1 MKPLRLVLQAFGP
14 YATRQVIDFRQLG
27 SRSLFLIH
35 GQTGAGKTS
44 ILDAICFALYG
55 ESSGAA
61 REPRTLRSDHASP
74 ELPTEV
80 TFDFSVGVERYRITR
95 LPEQERP
102 KKKGTGTTREPPEAT
117 LWRRSDIDNDAENGA
132 VMATQWTSVTEQVEQ
147 LLGFHCDQ
155 FRQVVMLPQYQF
167 QQFLMANS
175 TERQRI
181 LEVLFST
188 ELYRQIEEALK
199 QSAAEVRH
207 RCEEL
212 AGQVGFVLAQ
222 AGVANADELFFQQ
235 EALRTRSGEIEVG
248 HAAAAAQRELVD
260 KRLREAYQLD
270 KLFAEFTEA
279 QATYDEMEAHR
290 AEIGMLGQGVERSRR
305 AETLRDAEIN
315 CQHRQ
320 QEHDA
325 VLLKKANFTAQHE
338 RALETKHVT
347 ERALTTEQAR
357 EAERELVQ
365 SEIARLEIL
374 TDKIKELEQGNRGLS
389 DHAWRVE
396 EATHNR
402 NQMQEALRECTG
414 KLRQFQKDLE
424 KAIEMSG
431 KTGELKAR
439 ARELQRLHKAA
450 VDLAE
455 HQGRLKAQEH
465 ALESAGKLMVE
476 TKKSL
481 NEAEKRLE
489 RLQEQR
495 VKAQS
500 TVLAK
505 QLVRGEPCP
514 VCGSTRHPLP
524 ARSRAAVPDEQEIVE
539 LQEEAVHLEKTR
551 DEATQESNKIAQR
564 VAVTKERIAK
574 CLEDLD
580 EHRKTS
586 ASALAKRHEDTQTE
600 IDEAKAASEKQNG
613 LRQTIADL
621 QATETRLTEGL
632 PRLEQAL
639 TTATTEHGCLQERM
653 TGLEKD
659 VPATLRSI
667 DALNAAL
674 AVARAKREA
683 LKNAFERARQNHDA
697 AVATWQSCKGQLD
710 GAEGEANGTRM
721 RLDTAAEDFRKR
733 LHEAGFADKAAY
745 QQAQLEPGKR
755 AQLEQEIQAFHDA
768 QVAARARLSRVGETV
783 RGKVRPDLTAL
794 ETDAAN
800 AQAQVDKLF
809 EERARVEERNKQ
821 IGSSVAE
828 LKSLQG
834 EQGGMEARLAVVGR
848 VAEVANGKNING
860 ITLQRYVLAA
870 LLEDVLAAASH
881 RLRLMSRGRFDLQ
894 RATERMDLRAAGGLD
909 LLVYDAYTGTTRP
922 VQTLSGGES
931 FLASLSLAMGLADVV
946 QSYAGGI
953 RLETIFIDEGFGSL
967 DPETLEL
974 AFQALGE
981 LLKSGRLVGVIS
993 HVAELTE
1000 WIPARLEVTKGKNG
1014 SHARLVHGE
1023 KLTPDSAATGT

>member
-1 MKPLRLVLQAFGP
+1 MKPLRIVMQAFGP

-27 SRSLFLIH
+27 GRSLFLIH

-61 REPRTLRSDHASP
+61 REPRTLRSDHANP
-74 ELPTEV
+74 DLPTEV
-80 TFDFSVGVERYRITR
+80 VFDFSVGVERYRITR

-102 KKKGTGTTREPPEAT
+102 RKKGAGTTREPPEAT
-117 LWRRSDIDNDAENGA
+117 LWRRSGVTNDADNGS
-132 VMATQWTSVTEQVEQ
+132 VMATQWMRVTEQVEQ
-147 LLGFHCDQ
+147 LLGFRCDQ
-155 FRQVVMLPQYQF
+155 VRQVVMLPQYQF
-167 QQFLMANS
+167 QRFLMANS

-188 ELYRQIEEALK
+188 EFYRRIEDALK

-212 AGQVGFVLAQ
+212 AGQVSFVLTQ
-222 AGVANADELFFQQ
+222 AGVANPDDLFLQQ
-235 EALRTRSGEIEVG
+235 EALRTRAGDIEAG
-248 HAAAAAQRELVD
+248 LAAASARRELVD

-279 QATYDEMEAHR
+279 QTGYDEMEARR
-290 AEIGMLGQGVERSRR
+290 AEIGMLDQGAERARR
-305 AETLRDAEIN
+305 AETLRDAEIH

-320 QEHDA
+320 QDYEA
-325 VLLKKANFTAQHE
+325 ALLKKANFAAQHE
-338 RALETKHVT
+338 RALETKHVA
-347 ERALTTEQAR
+347 ERAFTTEQDR
-357 EAERELVQ
+357 QAERELVQ
-365 SEIARLEIL
+365 SEVVRLETL
-374 TDKIKELEQGNRGLS
+374 TDKIKELEQGNKDLS
-389 DHAWRVE
+389 EHARRV
-396 EATHNR
+396 AKAMHNR
-402 NQMQEALRECTG
+402 NLTQDELRECTG
-414 KLRQFQKDLE
+414 RLRQLQKDLE
-424 KAIEMSG
+424 KAIETSG

-439 ARELQRLHKAA
+439 VRELQRLHKAA
-450 VDLAE
+450 ADLAE
-455 HQGRLKAQEH
+455 HQGRLKTQEH
-465 ALESAGKLMVE
+465 ALESAGALMAE
-476 TKKSL
+476 TKKSV
-481 NEAEKRLE
+481 NEARKQLG

-495 VKAQS
+495 MKAQS

-514 VCGSTRHPLP
+514 VCGSTRHPSP
-524 ARSRAAVPDEQEIVE
+524 ARSRATVPDEQEIVE
-539 LQEEAVHLEKTR
+539 LQEEVGRLEKTR
-551 DEATQESNKIAQR
+551 DDAMQESSKIAQR

-574 CLEDLD
+574 CLDDLG
-580 EHRKTS
+580 EHHKTS
-586 ASALAKRHEDTQTE
+586 LPALTKRHEETQTE
-600 IDEAKAASEKQNG
+600 LDRAKAASEELKG
-613 LRQTIADL
+613 LRQTIAGL
-621 QATETRLTEGL
+621 QASEARLTEEL
-632 PRLEQAL
+632 PKLEQAL
-639 TTATTEHGCLQERM
+639 TTATTEHGRLQERM
-653 TGLEKD
+653 AGLEKD
-659 VPATLRSI
+659 VPATLRSV

-674 AVARAKREA
+674 ETARGQREA
-683 LKNAFERARQNHDA
+683 LKNAIEHARQNHDA
-697 AVATWQSCKGQLD
+697 ALAAWQTCKGQLD
-710 GAEGEANGTRM
+710 GAESEVNEARR
-721 RLDTAAEDFRKR
+721 RLDAAAEDFRKR
-733 LHEAGFADKAAY
+733 LYEAGFADEAAY
-745 QQAQLEPGKR
+745 QQAKLDSEER
-755 AQLEQEIQAFHDA
+755 TRLEQEIRVFHDA
-768 QVAARARLSRVGETV
+768 QVAARARLDRVGETV

-794 ETDAAN
+794 ETDAVN
-800 AQAQVDKLF
+800 AQAQVDKLL
-809 EERARVEERNKQ
+809 EERARVEERNRQ

-834 EQGGMEARLAVVGR
+834 EQSQTEARLAVVGR
-848 VAEVANGKNING
+848 VAEVANGKNAHG

-894 RATERMDLRAAGGLD
+894 RATERVDQRAAGGLD

-1014 SHARLVHGE
+1014 SHARIVHSE
-1023 KLTPDSAATGT
+1023 KLTPDYSAAGA

>member
-1 MKPLRLVLQAFGP
+1 MKPLRIVMQAFGP
-14 YATRQVIDFRQLG
+14 YAARQEIDFRQLG
-27 SRSLFLIH
+27 GRSLFLIH
-35 GQTGAGKTS
+35 GPTGAGKTS

-74 ELPTEV
+74 DLPTEV
-80 TFDFSVGVERYRITR
+80 SFDFSVGVERYRITR

-117 LWRRSDIDNDAENGA
+117 IWRRSGTEHDADNGT
-132 VMATQWTSVTEQVEQ
+132 VMATQWTRVTEQVEQ
-147 LLGFHCDQ
+147 LLGFRCDQ

-167 QQFLMANS
+167 QRFLMANS

-188 ELYRQIEEALK
+188 EFYRQIEEALK
-199 QSAAEVRH
+199 QSAADVR
-207 RCEEL
+207 RGCEDL
-212 AGQVGFVLAQ
+212 AGKIGFVLTQ
-222 AGVANADELFFQQ
+222 AGMASADELFIQQ
-235 EALRTRSGEIEVG
+235 ESLRTRAGEIETAL
-248 HAAAAAQRELVD
+248 AAASAQRELAD
-260 KRLREAYQLD
+260 KRLRDAHQLD

-279 QATYDEMEAHR
+279 QARHDEMETRR
-290 AEIGMLGQGVERSRR
+290 AQIGMLDQGVERARR
-305 AETLRDAEIN
+305 AETLRDAEIH
-315 CQHRQ
+315 CQHRR
-320 QEHDA
+320 QEHEA
-325 VLLKKANFTAQHE
+325 VLLKKSNFAAQHE
-338 RALETKHVT
+338 RALETKQVA
-347 ERALTTEQAR
+347 ERALATEQAR
-357 EAERELVQ
+357 DAERELVQ
-365 SEIARLEIL
+365 SEIARLDTL
-374 TDKIKELEQGNRGLS
+374 TDKIRELEQGNKDLS
-389 DHAWRVE
+389 DHARRVT

-402 NQMQEALRECTG
+402 NRTQEELRECAG
-414 KLRQFQKDLE
+414 KLRQLQKDLE
-424 KAIEMSG
+424 QAIEKSG
-431 KTGELKAR
+431 KAGELKAR
-439 ARELQRLHKAA
+439 VRELQRLHKAA
-450 VDLAE
+450 ADLVE
-455 HQGRLKAQEH
+455 HQGRLKTQEH
-465 ALESAGKLMVE
+465 DLDGAETLMTE
-476 TKKSL
+476 TRKSV
-481 NEAEKRLE
+481 NETRKRLE

-505 QLVRGEPCP
+505 QLVRGQACP
-514 VCGSTRHPLP
+514 VCGSTRHPAP
-524 ARSRAAVPDEQEIVE
+524 ARSRAAVPDEQEIAE
-539 LQEEAVHLEKTR
+539 LQEEVVRLEKTR
-551 DEATQESNKIAQR
+551 DEAALESSKIAQR

-574 CLEDLD
+574 CLDDLG

-586 ASALAKRHEDTQTE
+586 LATLAKRHEETQTE
-600 IDEAKAASEKQNG
+600 LDGAKAAVEELNG
-613 LRQTIADL
+613 LRRTSADL
-621 QATETRLTEGL
+621 QATETRLTAEL
-632 PRLEQAL
+632 PKLEQAL
-639 TTATTEHGCLQERM
+639 TAASTEHGRLQERM
-653 TGLEKD
+653 AGLEKD

-674 AVARAKREA
+674 AAARARREA
-683 LKNAFERARQNHDA
+683 LKNALASARQNHDV
-697 AVATWQSCKGQLD
+697 AVTAWQTCKGQLD
-710 GAEGEANGTRM
+710 GAEGEANETRR
-721 RLDTAAEDFRKR
+721 RLDAATEDFGKR
-733 LHEAGFADKAAY
+733 LHEAGFADESAY
-745 QQAQLEPGKR
+745 RQAKLEPGER
-755 AQLEQEIQAFHDA
+755 ARIEQEIQVFHDA
-768 QVAARARLSRVGETV
+768 QVAARARLDRVGETV
-783 RGKVRPDLTAL
+783 RGKVRPDLAAL

-800 AQAQVDKLF
+800 AQAQVDKLR
-809 EERARVEERNKQ
+809 EERARAEERSRQ
-821 IGSSVAE
+821 IDSSVAE

-834 EQGGMEARLAVVGR
+834 EQSRMEARLAVVGR
-848 VAEVANGKNING
+848 VAEVANGKNVHG

-894 RATERMDLRAAGGLD
+894 RATERIDQRAAGGLD

-1023 KLTPDSAATGT
+1023 KSTSDYAATVA

>member
-1 MKPLRLVLQAFGP
+1 VKPLRIVMQAFGP
-14 YATRQVIDFRQLG
+14 YAVRQEIDFRQLG
-27 SRSLFLIH
+27 GRSLFLIH
-35 GQTGAGKTS
+35 GPTGAGKTS

-61 REPRTLRSDHASP
+61 REPRTLRSDYASP
-74 ELPTEV
+74 DLPTEV

-102 KKKGTGTTREPPEAT
+102 KKKGAGTTREPPEAT
-117 LWRRSDIDNDAENGA
+117 LWRRSSAEQDADNGT
-132 VMATQWTSVTEQVEQ
+132 VLATQWTRVTEQVER
-147 LLGFHCDQ
+147 LLGFRCEQ

-167 QQFLMANS
+167 QRFLMANS

-199 QSAAEVRH
+199 QSAADVRR

-212 AGQVGFVLAQ
+212 AGNAGFVLTQ
-222 AGVANADELFFQQ
+222 AGVASADELYLQQ
-235 EALRTRSGEIEVG
+235 EVLSARAGEIETG
-248 HAAAAAQRELVD
+248 LAAASAQRELAD
-260 KRLREAYQLD
+260 KRLRDAHELD

-279 QATYDEMEAHR
+279 QARHDEIEIRR
-290 AEIGMLGQGVERSRR
+290 AEIGLLGQGVERARR
-305 AETLRDAEIN
+305 AEALRDAETH
-315 CQHRQ
+315 CQHRR
-320 QEHDA
+320 QEHEA
-325 VLLKKANFTAQHE
+325 VLLKKANFAAQHE
-338 RALETKHVT
+338 RALETKQAS
-347 ERALTTEQAR
+347 ERTLVAEQVR
-357 EAERELVQ
+357 EAERESVQ
-365 SEIARLEIL
+365 NEIVRLETL
-374 TDKIKELEQGNRGLS
+374 NDKIRELELGSGDLSEHARRVTQAAQDRNRTQ
-389 DHAWRVE
+389 E
-396 EATHNR
+396 E
-402 NQMQEALRECTG
+402 LRECTG
-414 KLRQFQKDLE
+414 KLRQLQKDLE
-424 KAIEMSG
+424 KTIEISG

-439 ARELQRLHKAA
+439 LREWQRLHKTA
-450 VDLAE
+450 VDLAD
-455 HQGRLKAQEH
+455 HKDRLKTQEQ
-465 ALESAGKLMVE
+465 ALQSTGALVAEAR
-476 TKKSL
+476 KSL
-481 NEAEKRLE
+481 NEAGKRLE

-514 VCGSTRHPLP
+514 VCGSTRHPSP
-524 ARSRAAVPDEQEIVE
+524 SRSRAAVPDEQEIAE
-539 LQEEAVHLEKTR
+539 LQEEVARLEKTR
-551 DEATQESNKIAQR
+551 DDAAQESGKIAQR
-564 VAVTKERIAK
+564 VAVIKERIAK
-574 CLEDLD
+574 CLEDLG

-586 ASALAKRHEDTQTE
+586 VAVLAKRHEKTQTE
-600 IDEAKAASEKQNG
+600 LDEARAASEEQDG
-613 LRQTIADL
+613 LRRTIAEL

-632 PRLEQAL
+632 PGLEQAL
-639 TTATTEHGCLQERM
+639 TTATTEHGRLQERM
-653 TGLEKD
+653 AGLEKD
-659 VPATLRSI
+659 VPPTLRSM

-674 AVARAKREA
+674 ASARVKRDT
-683 LKNAFERARQNHDA
+683 LKNALELARKNHDA
-697 AVATWQSCKGQLD
+697 AVAAWQTCKGQLD
-710 GAEGEANGTRM
+710 GAEGEVNETHR
-721 RLDTAAEDFRKR
+721 RLEAATEDFRKR
-733 LHEAGFADKAAY
+733 LHEAGFADEAAY
-745 QQAQLEPGKR
+745 QQARIESGER
-755 AQLEQEIQAFHDA
+755 ARLEQEIQVFHDA
-768 QVAARARLSRVGETV
+768 QVAARARLDRVADTV
-783 RGKVRPDLTAL
+783 RGKVRPDLKAL
-794 ETDAAN
+794 AADAAN
-800 AQAQVDKLF
+800 AQAQVDKLL
-809 EERARVEERNKQ
+809 EERGHLEARNKQ
-821 IGSSVAE
+821 IGTSVAE
-828 LKSLQG
+828 LKSLQA
-834 EQGGMEARLAVVGR
+834 EQDRTAARLAVVGR
-848 VAEVANGKNING
+848 VAEVANGKNAQG

-894 RATERMDLRAAGGLD
+894 RATERQDSRAAGGLD

-1000 WIPARLEVTKGKNG
+1000 WIPARLEVTRGKNG

-1023 KLTPDSAATGT
+1023 KSTQDYAAAVS

>member
-1 MKPLRLVLQAFGP
+1 MKPLRIVMQAFGP
-14 YATRQVIDFRQLG
+14 YAVKQEIDFRQLG
-27 SRSLFLIH
+27 GRSLFLIH

-61 REPRTLRSDHASP
+61 REPRTLRSDYASSD
-74 ELPTEV
+74 LPTEV

-117 LWRRSDIDNDAENGA
+117 LWRRSGTEHDTDNGT
-132 VMATQWTSVTEQVEQ
+132 VMATQWTRVTEQVEQ
-147 LLGFHCDQ
+147 LLGFRCDQ

-167 QQFLMANS
+167 QRFLMANS

-199 QSAAEVRH
+199 QSAADVRH

-212 AGQVGFVLAQ
+212 AGKVGYVLTQ
-222 AGVANADELFFQQ
+222 AGVANSEELFLQQ
-235 EALRTRSGEIEVG
+235 EVLRSRTGESEAALT
-248 HAAAAAQRELVD
+248 AALAQRELAD
-260 KRLREAYQLD
+260 KRWRDAYQLD
-270 KLFAEFTEA
+270 KLFAEFADA
-279 QATYDEMEAHR
+279 QARHDQIETRR
-290 AEIGMLGQGVERSRR
+290 AEIGKLDQGVDRARR
-305 AETLRDAEIN
+305 ADTLSDAEIH
-315 CQHRQ
+315 CRHRR
-320 QEHDA
+320 QEHEA
-325 VLLKKANFTAQHE
+325 VLLKKANFAAQHE
-338 RALETKHVT
+338 RALDTKQVT
-347 ERALTTEQAR
+347 ERALATEQAR
-357 EAERELVQ
+357 EAERELAQ
-365 SEIARLEIL
+365 AEIARLETL
-374 TDKIKELEQGNRGLS
+374 TGKIGELEQGNRDLS
-389 DHAWRVE
+389 EHARRVS
-396 EATHNR
+396 EAGR
-402 NQMQEALRECTG
+402 SRDRAQKDLRECTG
-414 KLRQFQKDLE
+414 KLRQLQKDLE
-424 KAIEMSG
+424 KAIEISG
-431 KTGELKAR
+431 KTGELKAKI
-439 ARELQRLHKAA
+439 REWQRLHKTA

-455 HQGRLKAQEH
+455 HQDRLKTQEH
-465 ALESAGKLMVE
+465 AVESAGALEAETRKSLIE
-476 TKKSL
+476 TKK
-481 NEAEKRLE
+481 RLD
-489 RLQEQR
+489 RLREQR

-514 VCGSTRHPLP
+514 VCGSTRHPSP

-539 LQEEAVHLEKTR
+539 LQESVVRLEKTQ
-551 DEATQESNKIAQR
+551 DDAAQESGKIAQR
-564 VAVTKERIAK
+564 VAVIRERIAK
-574 CLEDLD
+574 CLEDLG

-586 ASALAKRHEDTQTE
+586 VQALAKRHEKTQTE
-600 IDEAKAASEKQNG
+600 LDEARAASEEQIG

-621 QATETRLTEGL
+621 QATEARLTGEL
-632 PRLEQAL
+632 PRLEHAF
-639 TTATTEHGCLQERM
+639 TVATAEHGRLQERM
-653 TGLEKD
+653 AGLEKD
-659 VPATLRSI
+659 VPPTLRSF

-674 AVARAKREA
+674 ASARARREA
-683 LKNAFERARQNHDA
+683 LKDALERARKNHDA
-697 AVATWQSCKGQLD
+697 AVAAWQTCQGQLD
-710 GAEGEANGTRM
+710 GAEGEVNETRR
-721 RLDTAAEDFRKR
+721 RLEAVEEDFRKR
-733 LHEAGFADKAAY
+733 LREAGFADDAAY
-745 QQAQLEPGKR
+745 QQAKLESGER
-755 AQLEQEIQAFHDA
+755 ARQEQEIQIFHDE
-768 QVAARARLSRVGETV
+768 QVAARARLDRVGETV
-783 RGKVRPDLTAL
+783 RGKVRPDLKAL
-794 ETDAAN
+794 EADAAN
-800 AQAQVDKLF
+800 AQAQVDKLL
-809 EERARVEERNKQ
+809 EERARLEERNRQ
-821 IGSSVAE
+821 IGGSVAE
-828 LKSLQG
+828 LKSLQ
-834 EQGGMEARLAVVGR
+834 EDESRTQARLAVVGR
-848 VAEVANGKNING
+848 VAEVANGKNAQG

-894 RATERMDLRAAGGLD
+894 RATERQDSRAAGGLD

-981 LLKSGRLVGVIS
+981 LLKTGRLVGVIS

-1000 WIPARLEVTKGKNG
+1000 WIPARLEVTRGKNG

-1023 KLTPDSAATGT
+1023 KSTPDYATTVA